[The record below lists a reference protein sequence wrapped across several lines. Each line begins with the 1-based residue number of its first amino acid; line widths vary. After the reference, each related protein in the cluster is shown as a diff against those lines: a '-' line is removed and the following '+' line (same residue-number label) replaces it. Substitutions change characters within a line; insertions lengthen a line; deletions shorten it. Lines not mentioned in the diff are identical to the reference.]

1 MNPKKNIAR
10 SPDGGDTLMAGKGT
24 DALDVSTSSVEG
36 MPVVGKGS
44 HVSDTSTSS
53 FDAEARP
60 IDGDTRRAD
69 GGKSP
74 KVLLVTPPLLQP
86 NTPYAAMPALAGFVK
101 SQGIHVVQTDLS
113 LALVLELLSEKGVDL
128 AVRAARRMR
137 RPSPEARFLLD
148 NEDSYRRWIGPAV
161 AFLQG
166 RRPELAWRLA
176 RPGELPEG
184 PHFRELATD
193 DDNSGAWTPGDE
205 GIVDRARMAAS
216 LFLDDVADLLRALV
230 DADFGFSRYAEHL
243 AVAAPTFDPI
253 LRRLRSRRP
262 SEIDRRIDRLAREA
276 VERERPDIVGV
287 TAPFPG
293 TVYGAFRVAA
303 AVKDA
308 APGVVTVLGGGYV
321 NSELRDM
328 DDPRVFEFFDRVCY
342 DEGYAPW
349 LGVLGLG
356 PEVRTKRRTKDEGRR
371 EKAQKA
377 PPSLPT
383 CVASSLQ
390 ERVPIVPDYAG
401 LDLSQYVSLVETA
414 NPMSR
419 LWSDGRWLKLQLAN
433 GCYWHRCAFCDVAL
447 DYIGGYRPADPA
459 RVVDSM
465 QEMRRQTGLTGF
477 HFTDEAIPP
486 ALARGVSDELLRRG
500 ETVSWWGNVRLDRA
514 FDAALAARMA
524 DSGCIAVTAGLE
536 CANDRLLKLMN
547 KGITL
552 ASARRA
558 CRAFA
563 EAGILVHVYLMYG
576 FPTETEAET
585 LGALETLRDL
595 FAEGLVQSAFW
606 HRFALTV
613 HSPIAHNPARFGIE
627 PLPPPPAPPG
637 RRFALN
643 EIPYRE
649 PGAPDLDRLGHGL
662 ALATYNYMRGQ
673 GLDLPVGFWFR
684 EKIDSP

>member
-1 MNPKKNIAR
+1 MADDLGH
-10 SPDGGDTLMAGKGT
+10 SPPG
-24 DALDVSTSSVEG
+24 
-36 MPVVGKGS
+36 
-44 HVSDTSTSS
+44 
-53 FDAEARP
+53 ARP
-60 IDGDTRRAD
+60 
-69 GGKSP
+69 P
-74 KVLLVTPPLLQP
+74 KVLLITPPLLQP
-86 NTPYAAMPALAGFVK
+86 NTPYAAMPALAGFLK
-101 SQGIHVVQTDLS
+101 AQGVEVVQADLS
-113 LALVLELLSEKGVDL
+113 LELVLELLSPEGVDL
-128 AVRAARRMR
+128 AVSAARRMR
-137 RPSPEARFLLD
+137 RPSPEAAFLLA
-148 NEDSYRRWIGPAV
+148 NEDAYRRWIGPAV

-166 RRPELAWRLA
+166 HRPELAWRLA

-184 PHFRELATD
+184 PHFRELAVPED
-193 DDNSGAWTPGDE
+193 DGDDAWAPGAD
-205 GIVDRARMAAS
+205 GIADRARMAAS
-216 LFLDDVADLLRALV
+216 LFLDDVADLLRVLV
-230 DADFGFSRYAEHL
+230 DPDFGFSRYAEHL
-243 AVAAPTFDPI
+243 AVAAPVFDPI
-253 LRRLRSRRP
+253 LRRLRSRHP
-262 SEIDRRIDRLAREA
+262 SEIDRRIDRLARE
-276 VERERPDIVGV
+276 VIKRERPDYVGV

-293 TVYGAFRVAA
+293 TVYAAFRVAA
-303 AVKDA
+303 AAKAA

-328 DDPRVFEFFDRVCY
+328 DDPRVFDFFDRVCY

-356 PEVRTKRRTKDEGRR
+356 PEVRTRGSPKSEVRSSDSEVPNPKSEVRSSESEVPSPKSEVSSAKSTIPSCDFGHRTSDCG
-371 EKAQKA
+371 
-377 PPSLPT
+377 LF
-383 CVASSLQ
+383 
-390 ERVPIVPDYAG
+390 IPDYAG
-401 LDLSQYVSLVETA
+401 LDLSRYVSLVETA

-433 GCYWHRCAFCDVAL
+433 GCYWHRCAFCDIAL

-459 RVVDSM
+459 RVVDAI
-465 QEMRRQTGLTGF
+465 QAMRRQTGLTGF

-486 ALARGVSDELLRRG
+486 SLARGVSDELLRRG
-500 ETVSWWGNVRLDRA
+500 ETVSWWGNVRLDRT

-524 DSGCIAVTAGLE
+524 EAGCIAVTAGFE

-585 LGALETLRDL
+585 IGALETVRDL

-613 HSPIAHNPARFGIE
+613 HSPIARDPARFGIE

-649 PGAPDLDRLGHGL
+649 EGAPDLDRLGRGL

-673 GLDLPVGFWFR
+673 GLDLPVEFWFR
-684 EKIDSP
+684 EEIDSP

>member
-1 MNPKKNIAR
+1 MHPKPDITCDPSADAR
-10 SPDGGDTLMAGKGT
+10 A
-24 DALDVSTSSVEG
+24 
-36 MPVVGKGS
+36 
-44 HVSDTSTSS
+44 
-53 FDAEARP
+53 
-60 IDGDTRRAD
+60 
-69 GGKSP
+69 P

-86 NTPYAAMPALAGFVK
+86 NTPYAAMPAIAGFLK
-101 SQGIHVVQTDLS
+101 AQGVDVVQADLS
-113 LALVLELLSEKGVDL
+113 LELVLELFSEEGIDL

-137 RPSPEARFLLD
+137 RPSPEASFLLD
-148 NEDSYRRWIGPAV
+148 NEDAYRRWIGPAV

-184 PHFRELATD
+184 PHFRELATEEGD
-193 DDNSGAWTPGDE
+193 DAVAPGAD
-205 GIVDRARMAAS
+205 GIADRARMAAS

-230 DADFGFSRYAEHL
+230 DPDFCFSRYAEHL
-243 AVAAPTFDPI
+243 AVAAPIFDPL
-253 LRRLRSRRP
+253 LRRLRSRHP
-262 SEIDRRIDRLAREA
+262 TEIDRRIDRLAREA
-276 VERERPDIVGV
+276 VEREQPDYVGV

-293 TVYGAFRVAA
+293 TVYAAFRIAQVAKA
-303 AVKDA
+303 AV
-308 APGVVTVLGGGYV
+308 PGVITVLGGGYV

-328 DDPRVFEFFDRVCY
+328 DDPRVFDFFDRVCF

-356 PEVRTKRRTKDEGRR
+356 PEVRTRSRLTPGATRRPS
-371 EKAQKA
+371 KAIGSSRQ
-377 PPSLPT
+377 PSMADVDDVCGAL
-383 CVASSLQ
+383 V
-390 ERVPIVPDYAG
+390 VPDYSG
-401 LDLSQYVSLVETA
+401 LDLSRYVSLVETA

-433 GCYWHRCAFCDVAL
+433 GCYWHRCAFCDIAL
-447 DYIGGYRPADPA
+447 DYIGGYRPANPA
-459 RVVDSM
+459 RVVDAI
-465 QEMRRQTGLTGF
+465 QAMRRQTGLTGF

-486 ALARGVSDELLRRG
+486 TLARGVADELLRRG

-524 DSGCIAVTAGLE
+524 EAGCIAVTAGLE

-563 EAGILVHVYLMYG
+563 DAGILVHVYLMYG

-585 LGALETLRDL
+585 LGALETVRDL

-613 HSPIAHNPARFGIE
+613 HSPIARDPARFGIE

-649 PGAPDLDRLGHGL
+649 KDAPDLDRLGRGL
-662 ALATYNYMRGQ
+662 SLATYNYMRGQ
-673 GLDLPVGFWFR
+673 GLDLPVEFWFR
-684 EKIDSP
+684 EETHNSP

>member
-1 MNPKKNIAR
+1 MNPQPDTAR
-10 SPDGGDTLMAGKGT
+10 AP
-24 DALDVSTSSVEG
+24 
-36 MPVVGKGS
+36 
-44 HVSDTSTSS
+44 S
-53 FDAEARP
+53 FDAHA
-60 IDGDTRRAD
+60 
-69 GGKSP
+69 P

-86 NTPYAAMPALAGFVK
+86 NAPYAAMPAIAGFLRA
-101 SQGIHVVQTDLS
+101 QGVAVVQADLS
-113 LALVLELLSEKGVDL
+113 LELVLELFSEEGIDL

-137 RPSPEARFLLD
+137 RPSPEAAFLLD
-148 NEDSYRRWIGPAV
+148 NEDAYRRWIGPAV

-166 RRPELAWRLA
+166 HRPELAWRLA

-184 PHFRELATD
+184 PHFRELAPEDGD
-193 DDNSGAWTPGDE
+193 DAVAPGAD
-205 GIVDRARMAAS
+205 GIADRARMAAS

-230 DADFGFSRYAEHL
+230 DPDFGFSRYAEHL
-243 AVAAPTFDPI
+243 AVAAPVFDPI

-262 SEIDRRIDRLAREA
+262 TEIDRRIDHLARAA
-276 VERERPDIVGV
+276 VERERPDFVGV

-293 TVYGAFRVAA
+293 TVYGAFRVAQA
-303 AVKDA
+303 AKDA

-328 DDPRVFEFFDRVCY
+328 DDPRVFDFFDRVCY

-356 PEVRTKRRTKDEGRR
+356 PEVRTRGSATFEGRR
-371 EKAQKA
+371 KKHRDADGAASPEARS
-377 PPSLPT
+377 PSLPT
-383 CVASSLQ
+383 CAASPSRGSAL
-390 ERVPIVPDYAG
+390 VVPDYAG
-401 LDLSQYVSLVETA
+401 LDLSRYVTLVETA

-433 GCYWHRCAFCDVAL
+433 GCYWHRCAFCDIAL

-459 RVVDSM
+459 RVVDAI
-465 QEMRRQTGLTGF
+465 QAMRRQTGLTGF

-514 FDAALAARMA
+514 FDAALATRMA
-524 DSGCIAVTAGLE
+524 EAGCIAVTAGLE
-536 CANDRLLKLMN
+536 CADDRLLKLMN

-576 FPTETEAET
+576 FPTETEDET
-585 LGALETLRDL
+585 LGALETVRDL

-613 HSPIAHNPARFGIE
+613 HSPIAHDPARFGIE
-627 PLPPPPAPPG
+627 PLPPPPTPPG

-649 PGAPDLDRLGHGL
+649 PGAPDLDRLGRGL
-662 ALATYNYMRGQ
+662 SLATYNYMRGQ
-673 GLDLPVGFWFR
+673 GLDLPVEFWFR
-684 EKIDSP
+684 EETQTPP

>member
-1 MNPKKNIAR
+1 MADDLGH
-10 SPDGGDTLMAGKGT
+10 SPPG
-24 DALDVSTSSVEG
+24 
-36 MPVVGKGS
+36 
-44 HVSDTSTSS
+44 
-53 FDAEARP
+53 ARP
-60 IDGDTRRAD
+60 
-69 GGKSP
+69 P
-74 KVLLVTPPLLQP
+74 KVLLITPPLLQP
-86 NTPYAAMPALAGFVK
+86 NTPYAAMPAIAGFLK
-101 SQGIHVVQTDLS
+101 AQGVEVVQADLS
-113 LALVLELLSEKGVDL
+113 LELVLELLSPEGVDL

-137 RPSPEARFLLD
+137 RPSPEAAFLLA
-148 NEDSYRRWIGPAV
+148 NEDAYRRWIGPAV

-184 PHFRELATD
+184 PHFRELAAPEDGGSD
-193 DDNSGAWTPGDE
+193 DAWAPGAD
-205 GIVDRARMAAS
+205 GIADRARMAAS

-230 DADFGFSRYAEHL
+230 DPDFGFSRYAEHL
-243 AVAAPTFDPI
+243 AVAAPVFDPI
-253 LRRLRSRRP
+253 LRRLRSRHP

-276 VERERPDIVGV
+276 VERERPDYVGV

-293 TVYGAFRVAA
+293 TVYAAFRIAQAA
-303 AVKDA
+303 KAA

-328 DDPRVFEFFDRVCY
+328 DDPRVFDFFDRVCY

-356 PEVRTKRRTKDEGRR
+356 PEVRTR
-371 EKAQKA
+371 ES
-377 PPSLPT
+377 PSVRKCESASVPNRQPANLPT
-383 CVASSLQ
+383 CQLSNL
-390 ERVPIVPDYAG
+390 PTCDLFIPDYAG
-401 LDLSQYVSLVETA
+401 LDLSRYVSLVETA

-459 RVVDSM
+459 RVVDAI
-465 QEMRRQTGLTGF
+465 EAMRRQTGLTGF

-486 ALARGVSDELLRRG
+486 SLARGVSDELLRRG
-500 ETVSWWGNVRLDRA
+500 ETVSWWGNVRLDRT

-524 DSGCIAVTAGLE
+524 EAGCIAVTAGLE

-585 LGALETLRDL
+585 LGALETVRGL

-613 HSPIAHNPARFGIE
+613 HSPIACDPARFGIE
-627 PLPPPPAPPG
+627 PLPPPPAPSG

-649 PGAPDLDRLGHGL
+649 EGAPDLDRLGRGL

-673 GLDLPVGFWFR
+673 GLDLPVEFWFR
-684 EKIDSP
+684 KEIDSP